1 MEHYFQT
8 KAMVFHQLKRHG
20 AAVINVD
27 DGWGK
32 KAVQYFNE
40 KQLKQRV
47 IQFGCKT
54 ETPACPTLVGS
65 FNVYNVCMAYL
76 ICIEL
81 GVSFEVINKALQVFP
96 GVPGRLQMYTL
107 KNGAQAFVD
116 FAHKPGAFEE
126 VLKTLRPLST
136 HLIVVFGCGGNR
148 DKTKRPVM
156 GKLAAAYADL
166 VIITDDNP
174 RDEDRQIIANDIIA
188 GIPLEKM
195 NSIIIELDRKKAIT
209 LAAQKSQSHSIIAL
223 LGKGHESYYLIK
235 GKKYH
240 HDDIEE
246 IKHF

>member
-1 MEHYFQT
+1 
-8 KAMVFHQLKRHG
+8 
-20 AAVINVD
+20 
-27 DGWGK
+27 
-32 KAVQYFNE
+32 
-40 KQLKQRV
+40 
-47 IQFGCKT
+47 
-54 ETPACPTLVGS
+54 
-65 FNVYNVCMAYL
+65 MAYL